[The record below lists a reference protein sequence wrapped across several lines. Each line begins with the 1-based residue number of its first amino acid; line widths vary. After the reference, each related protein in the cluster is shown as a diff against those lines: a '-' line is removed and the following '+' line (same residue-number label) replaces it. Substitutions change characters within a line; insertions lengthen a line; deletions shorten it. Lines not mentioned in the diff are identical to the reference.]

1 MKNLNNYSRWAMSA
15 FIVLIALLFFS
26 TVEVKAQNVT
36 ISPNSGN
43 LIAALTYPN
52 EVGFQNGWSATWR
65 HEQLPLTLNVADD
78 PDLTDDGQLSN
89 PAGNISKNLGHYVI
103 MGGVSKDFYMAV
115 TLPKGFKFTG
125 YRLVLLNNV
134 NGEKINKMDIASN
147 DNTKTFYETDKFFNI
162 NDYKAV
168 ASYNGNINMSNNS
181 SSNSNSNEYI
191 IARTSM
197 NGGDDM
203 GNTLYFLMHHRDGQY
218 FYGVT
223 IKSFEIFF
231 TAEGDFSENIVPT
244 AVNSN
249 AVSYIESKF
258 TTSKLD
264 LGPIEK
270 RTKNGATFYSYL
282 YTNVKDLE
290 ASLMLYQ
297 ENAVRDGKPGDY
309 ATDKK
314 ITTARRNDNY
324 YYVLKDD
331 TYYIETP
338 MEMKTQNNITLYQ
351 SYRIVGAKIHY
362 NVGDRIIGTAGSGEK
377 PSYKLT
383 VFDKTGDVI
392 VKEII
397 INKDENPSGT
407 VEIDDLN
414 NDAIKFKISD
424 LKDVNNASSTI
435 DYGAYLTFELTMQ
448 TLNPYINS
456 LNIVCKEDG
465 ENGASIRQ
473 QFTSNDFA
481 VRGGKFTYY
490 IPENFKDPCV
500 FTFEDLYSNYGDE
513 TYYGNSSIYHSRYS
527 LVNSPYWENSS
538 NLYEANPDHDYRDKI
553 IAYIA
558 GDRKFRFNNA
568 DELGNVGGPDATNYL
583 REYPFSL
590 NAYNTAGGSFVE
602 IKLQSNQTK
611 TAYLFTCDE
620 TRYNIAPTT
629 ALQHRYYAYYI
640 MEVELIKKNYSP
652 VFEWTKV
659 YDEGET
665 LYIDED
671 GKVSEKSQ
679 WGLKL
684 LTTELI
690 DSEQGK
696 YGYLLV
702 SQVSDEIN
710 RVCVEENTTGPKKRE
725 QILYIDGSELQSLPK
740 NDVKDASTGE
750 VVSYTL
756 DVLRDGLA
764 ANSVIYLPYATATNG
779 NLNNFATKEND
790 GSFHGA
796 ANFVLQDQK
805 PFYAPY
811 DIQIDA
817 ANTCTYTR
825 NVTIDKNGK
834 VARASI
840 ILPFEISLDGNGNHV
855 NKDSTIPFSVH
866 QMKSEGC
873 LSPTP
878 VDGEENLS
886 YVLFPSVTNVTKTE
900 ANTPYLIRVKK
911 ESYNSGD
918 DKIIFVATQSGSLI
932 KATTGMDNT
941 EKYSFKGGESSGTFN
956 GKNFSFTAYGS
967 YAGKKLH
974 IGHHYYYYSRDR
986 FVCSDELDS
995 WREYAKLTPFR
1006 TYYKGN
1012 GPLVS
1017 LLPAFGVIFGDGEG
1031 ETDPTGIVNADEV
1044 PDLVISTG
1052 SGMLTMASSIS
1063 QEVDIRNLNGILV
1076 NRISIGAGETLS
1088 VTLPAG
1094 IYIVNGTK
1102 LIVK

>member
-78 PDLTDDGQLSN
+78 SDLTADGQLSN

-134 NGEKINKMDIASN
+134 NGERINSMDIASN
-147 DNTKTFYETDKFFNI
+147 SNTKTFYETDKFFNI

-168 ASYNGNINMSNNS
+168 ASYNGNINMSNNRS
-181 SSNSNSNEYI
+181 NNSNSNEYV

-197 NGGDDM
+197 DGGNDM
-203 GNTLYFLMHHRDGQY
+203 GNTLYFMMHHRNGQY

-231 TAEGDFSENIVPT
+231 TAEGDFSEKIVPT

-264 LGPIEK
+264 LGPIQK

-314 ITTARRNDNY
+314 ITTARRNGNY

-710 RVCVEENTTGPKKRE
+710 RVCVEGNTTRPEKRE

-805 PFYAPY
+805 PFFAPY

-855 NKDSTIPFSVH
+855 NKDGTIPFSVH
-866 QMKSEGC
+866 QMKSEEC

-878 VDGEENLS
+878 GVGEENLS

-900 ANTPYLIRVKK
+900 ANTPYLIRIP
-911 ESYNSGD
+911 EGFDSGTPNV
-918 DKIIFVATQSGSLI
+918 IFVATQSGSLI

-967 YAGKKLH
+967 YAGKKLY
-974 IGHHYYYYSRDR
+974 IDRHYYYYSRDR

-1006 TYYKGN
+1006 TYYKEN
-1012 GPLVS
+1012 GPAS
-1017 LLPAFGVIFGDGEG
+1017 GMLPAFGVIFGDGEG

-1063 QEVDIRNLNGILV
+1063 QEVDIRNLNGVLV